1 MIEIAFRDYL
11 LSISAITALVST
23 RISVMRLP
31 QNVVL
36 PAISYMIDAADR
48 IESQKGGTGLVNTIM
63 QVDHWASSM
72 LSARQLAETTRKV
85 LQGYRGTMGSGANL
99 VNVSQIRFR
108 NELNFYH
115 EDVNNFRITHDYSI
129 WHDEALPTV
138 FTYS

>member
-11 LSISAITALVST
+11 LSIAAVTALVSS

-36 PAISYMIDAADR
+36 PAISYMIDGAYR
-48 IESQKGGTGLVNTIM
+48 PETQKGGTGLVRTRM

-72 LSARQLAETTRKV
+72 LTARQLAETTRKI
-85 LQGYRGTMGSGANL
+85 LQGYRGTMGSGANS
-99 VNVSQIRFR
+99 VKVSQVRFQS
-108 NELNFYH
+108 ELNFYH
-115 EDVNNFRITHDYSI
+115 EDVNNFRVTHDYNI

-138 FTYS
+138 NTYS